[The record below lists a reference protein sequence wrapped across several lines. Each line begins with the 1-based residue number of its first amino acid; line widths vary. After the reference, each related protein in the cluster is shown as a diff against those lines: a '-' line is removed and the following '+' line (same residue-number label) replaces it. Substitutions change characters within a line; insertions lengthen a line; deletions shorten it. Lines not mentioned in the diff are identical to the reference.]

1 MNTPS
6 LAQSIAFTT
15 RPVSRGGCC
24 FPQEM
29 GLGKTVEM
37 LGCILANPYR
47 PSVGIGH
54 STNSEEEEENPRDG
68 DRDDEGDAEVDMTP
82 SPAAQTSKSGENLP
96 RVLVLTLHL
105 HFQPLSRP
113 VVSYHVVS

>member
-1 MNTPS
+1 
-6 LAQSIAFTT
+6 
-15 RPVSRGGCC
+15 
-24 FPQEM
+24 M

-113 VVSYHVVS
+113 VVSYHVVSCRIMRLVRLLLGNRRSFSLPLD